1 MTYRAEEVSGY
12 FRRSLAAITSQGEQ
26 GAPRLALL
34 EAWVSQPIDAASIAS
49 AVASALARAHE
60 LRATGSDPNAAGEL
74 VARGLRQVRQC
85 LVMALA
91 ERDVRGEAPL
101 GEVCGAMT
109 AFAACATREA
119 LHQAG
124 AEFAARHGRALDTQG
139 AAQDL
144 LAVAMGKGGADELNV
159 SSDLDLVFV
168 FREQGE
174 TEGPRA
180 ADGAARP
187 ASTIAA
193 TEFMHRVARRAI
205 QLLSEPTSDGFVF
218 RVDTRLR
225 PNGDSGPLVAQLPM
239 LEHYFY
245 SQGREWERF
254 AWLKGRVIA
263 DSGTAGEEARRA
275 DEQALAAIVTPFVYR
290 RYLDF
295 RVFGGLRELHAMIRA
310 EVAKRDARNH
320 GSIDVKLGRGGI
332 REIEFIAQLFQIVR
346 GGRDPGLRDR
356 RTLATLDAL
365 AARGVLP
372 HEDTQALAH
381 AYRLLRRTEH
391 ALQYREDA
399 QTHRLGAD
407 PSEREVVAKMLGMS
421 GAEFT
426 TALDNTRTAVQSVFD
441 GLLRAPE
448 QPDAPRAG
456 TVPEGEA
463 PHAEGLKNRL
473 DALRQ
478 SARYRSASEE
488 TRTAIEQVLASAF
501 ADTSDEATL
510 SRLIDLIEAVIGR
523 AAYIALLSQF
533 PVART
538 RVTTLLGRAKWA
550 AEYLIR
556 HPIVLDELLDGQ
568 LFEATDHAAWEAS
581 VRSML
586 DAAVI
591 DGQPDVEHQMD
602 IMREAHHAQV
612 FRMLAQDLE
621 GLHTVERVSDHLSE
635 LADRVL
641 SIALD
646 RVWPMVR
653 LRHRETPLFAM
664 IGYGR
669 LGGKELGYASD
680 LDLVFVYDDPHE
692 RAAEAY
698 AQLAQRLST
707 WLSSRTAAGQLFEI
721 DLRLRP
727 NGNAGLMVTSIE
739 GFRQYQRESAWVW
752 EHQALTR
759 ARFVAGDTDIGAAFE
774 AERRAILASKRE
786 IGKLREEVI
795 AMRQKMHDGHPNRS
809 KLFDIKHDDGGMV
822 DIEFIVQY
830 LVLAYAHDHP
840 ELLDNAGNI
849 ALLGRA
855 GKAGLIDAGLAE
867 RVAAAYRRFRQL
879 QHALRLNDARYAR
892 VAPDEVAPERDDV
905 RALWNAVIEGG

>member
-1 MTYRAEEVSGY
+1 
-12 FRRSLAAITSQGEQ
+12 
-26 GAPRLALL
+26 
-34 EAWVSQPIDAASIAS
+34 
-49 AVASALARAHE
+49 
-60 LRATGSDPNAAGEL
+60 
-74 VARGLRQVRQC
+74 
-85 LVMALA
+85 
-91 ERDVRGEAPL
+91 
-101 GEVCGAMT
+101 
-109 AFAACATREA
+109 
-119 LHQAG
+119 
-124 AEFAARHGRALDTQG
+124 
-139 AAQDL
+139 
-144 LAVAMGKGGADELNV
+144 
-159 SSDLDLVFV
+159 
-168 FREQGE
+168 
-174 TEGPRA
+174 
-180 ADGAARP
+180 
-187 ASTIAA
+187 
-193 TEFMHRVARRAI
+193 
-205 QLLSEPTSDGFVF
+205 
-218 RVDTRLR
+218 
-225 PNGDSGPLVAQLPM
+225 
-239 LEHYFY
+239 
-245 SQGREWERF
+245 
-254 AWLKGRVIA
+254 
-263 DSGTAGEEARRA
+263 
-275 DEQALAAIVTPFVYR
+275 
-290 RYLDF
+290 
-295 RVFGGLRELHAMIRA
+295 MIRA

-399 QTHRLGAD
+399 QTHRLAAD
-407 PSEREVVAKMLGMS
+407 PSEREIVAAMLGMS
-421 GAEFT
+421 GAEFAS
-426 TALDNTRTAVQSVFD
+426 ALDSARTAVQAVFD

-448 QPDAPRAG
+448 RPDAPRAG
-456 TVPEGEA
+456 TVTEGEA
-463 PHAEGLKNRL
+463 PHAEGLQNRL

-568 LFEATDHAAWEAS
+568 LFEPTDHAAWEAS
-581 VRSML
+581 VRTML

-641 SIALD
+641 SITLD

-692 RAAEAY
+692 RAGEAY

-759 ARFVAGDTDIGAAFE
+759 ARFVAGDADIGAAFE
-774 AERRAILASKRE
+774 AERRAILASRRE
-786 IGKLREEVI
+786 TGKLREEVI

-809 KLFDIKHDDGGMV
+809 ELFDLKHDDGGMV
-822 DIEFIVQY
+822 DIEFVVQF
-830 LVLAYAHDHP
+830 LVLRARARSP
-840 ELLDNAGNI
+840 GAAGQRGQHRT
-849 ALLGRA
+849 ARARRQGRPDRRGPRRTRGRCLPA
-855 GKAGLIDAGLAE
+855 FPP
-867 RVAAAYRRFRQL
+867 AAARAAPQRR
-879 QHALRLNDARYAR
+879 ALRSRSPRRSRPRARRRAR
-892 VAPDEVAPERDDV
+892 AVERGHRGRLIRAVEGGAQCPSTGAHCAPVRRVGPGRFPIHAYDFV
-905 RALWNAVIEGG
+905 RATDTSVSRSHLCRASLFILGCQFASTSSGAIFSGVRTVAK